1 MQSQLLESAGL
12 MHPHE
17 LTRRH
22 IVRRLPSSN
31 IRLLDQIYPKL
42 EPNSL
47 LQENYDVEDERIQ
60 VYWDKVSGDSFNA
73 V

>member
-1 MQSQLLESAGL
+1 
-12 MHPHE
+12 MHPHD

-47 LQENYDVEDERIQ
+47 LQKNFDVEDERIQ

-73 V
+73 F